1 MHSEREVLRRASPRD
16 RLRRVTIGGMSLSSD
31 LGRGLRLPRQE
42 RRSQLLAAAQE
53 VFVAHGYH
61 AAAMDEIAE
70 RAGVS
75 KPVVYQ
81 HFPGKLELYLA
92 LLDMSCAA
100 LVAAVEAALS
110 STPDNKQ
117 RVHAT
122 VAAYFDFVDDD
133 GGAFRLVF
141 ESDLTNEIA
150 VSQRVEAT
158 NEACARLLSKVITAD
173 TGLSDDEGLLL
184 GWGLTGMA
192 QTAARAWLREDD
204 RIPKSTAVD
213 RVASLAWRGIRGFP
227 LSHPKP

>member
-1 MHSEREVLRRASPRD
+1 
-16 RLRRVTIGGMSLSSD
+16 MSLSSD
-31 LGRGLRLPRQE
+31 LGRGLRLPRSE

-53 VFVAHGYH
+53 VFVARGYH

-92 LLDMSCAA
+92 LLDMSCNA
-100 LVAAVEAALS
+100 LVQAVEQALS
-110 STPDNKQ
+110 STHDNKQ
-117 RVHAT
+117 RVHNT
-122 VAAYFDFVDDD
+122 VAAYFDFVDDE

-141 ESDLTNEIA
+141 ESDLTNEAA
-150 VSQRVEAT
+150 VRERVEAT
-158 NEACARLLSKVITAD
+158 NEACARLLSKVITED

-184 GWGLTGMA
+184 GWGLTGQA
-192 QTAARAWLREDD
+192 QTAARAWLRETN
-204 RIPKSTAVD
+204 RIAKDVAVD

-227 LSHPKP
+227 LSHPKA